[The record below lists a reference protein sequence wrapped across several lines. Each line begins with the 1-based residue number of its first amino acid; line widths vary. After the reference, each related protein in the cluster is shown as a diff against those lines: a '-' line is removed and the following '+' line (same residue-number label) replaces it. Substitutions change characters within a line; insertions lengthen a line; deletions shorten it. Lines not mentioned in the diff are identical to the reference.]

1 MNHLAVR
8 VARCSRSW
16 KGVHRRGEGSR
27 RLGIDRKGDRGAL
40 GLFVLGSGV
49 DAERDGVHVELE
61 AADRAVSEQRERAG
75 HGTCAGAVSRGGLEV
90 LAGGARGGGLA

>member
-8 VARCSRSW
+8 VASCSRSW

-40 GLFVLGSGV
+40 GLFVLGAGSMPN
-49 DAERDGVHVELE
+49 ET
-61 AADRAVSEQRERAG
+61 VSMLNLRQLIA
-75 HGTCAGAVSRGGLEV
+75 L
-90 LAGGARGGGLA
+90 